1 MECSHDDCEKQ
12 VHSRSLCQAHY
23 RQLRRRERG
32 LKPPGPRPGP
42 KKRDWD
48 ITNPRSTGEHCANGH
63 PWNEHTLAYTQKTKR
78 YCRYCAYVSNCRK
91 EGWESK
97 SLEDWIKYRE
107 TRAAQCKNGHLWA
120 EHGRK
125 TDKGWVCKKCQ
136 VDVRRR
142 RVYGI
147 EPEEYDTIVEKQDGK
162 CAGCLVPL
170 EELDPRSIHLDHDHG
185 TGAVRGL
192 LCHDCNISLGY
203 SRDDPSTLRR
213 LADYLEGTTPRR

>member
-1 MECSHDDCEKQ
+1 MR
-12 VHSRSLCQAHY
+12 VLPTM
-23 RQLRRRERG
+23 RRRA
-32 LKPPGPRPGP
+32 PSA
-42 KKRDWD
+42 
-48 ITNPRSTGEHCANGH
+48 TAEHCANGH
-63 PWNEHTLAYTQKTKR
+63 PWNEHTIRDGKTQR
-78 YCRYCAYVSNCRK
+78 HCRYCQYLSSRQSQGFEDALDYDQWIAYR
-91 EGWESK
+91 
-97 SLEDWIKYRE
+97 IRRQ
-107 TRAAQCKNGHLWA
+107 TQCKNGHLWA

-213 LADYLEGTTPRR
+213 LADYLEGTTPEG